1 MMSLPTPITLPPRL
15 ADFLSGAYYAV
26 SITVVLVGMLVW
38 VLHQEE
44 RINELEKTEAEHPS
58 KAELL
63 LTEVKVE
70 GLGRH
75 IDDIDTRGTRA
86 MGDRVGVIEQ
96 EMRHVEAALLDSR
109 NIRTEF
115 QQQLNKLNN
124 DLSTVIERQHINT
137 DTIKELRAW
146 QSDQHGPSAP
156 QRYPH

>member
-1 MMSLPTPITLPPRL
+1 MMSLPPPITLPPRL
-15 ADFLSGAYYAV
+15 ADLLSGAYYAI

-63 LTEVKVE
+63 LTEAKVE
-70 GLGRH
+70 GIGRH
-75 IDDIDTRGTRA
+75 VDDIDTRGTRA
-86 MGDRVGVIEQ
+86 LDARVGQIEQ
-96 EMRHVEAALLDSR
+96 QDRHVEDALLDAR
-109 NIRTEF
+109 NHRTEL
-115 QQQLNKLNN
+115 QQELNKLTN
-124 DLSTVIERQHINT
+124 DLSTVIERQHINN